1 MLTYLCNKAPTNWND
16 SKIPTQSETMVEYL
30 EKRERSA
37 KIVQQGQVLRG
48 ISSTTRAGVE
58 YQQNKQTEKR

>member
-1 MLTYLCNKAPTNWND
+1 
-16 SKIPTQSETMVEYL
+16 MVEYL